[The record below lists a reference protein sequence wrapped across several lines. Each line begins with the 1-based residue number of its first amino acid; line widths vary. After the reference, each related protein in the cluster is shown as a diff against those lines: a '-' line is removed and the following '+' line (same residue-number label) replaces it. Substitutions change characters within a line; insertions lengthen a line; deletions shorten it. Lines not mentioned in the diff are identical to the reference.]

1 MRRVTGEDL
10 HQGCEERV
18 RALTHAIE
26 SKKEQLSLLSA
37 VAVRTHAAEEPRQVL
52 ELALEEILD
61 RLRLRA
67 AWVFMG
73 SDEDRKLRFA
83 ASRGVSAS
91 YLEAVDRSGLDDCL
105 CPEVFETGRRMEAR
119 NTTQCPRMPTIV
131 EGLKEPVAHACIPL
145 RFEGHGRGVLN
156 VAARPGQRFTDDELR
171 FLETLGHQIC
181 VAVERAKH
189 LGEARRAYDELRNAQ
204 QRQIQAER
212 MVTLGTF
219 AAGLAHEIRNPLN
232 SMGLQLSILERRL
245 GRMSAEAAS
254 EPQELTGII
263 RGEIARLDALV
274 NDFLLFSRATRL
286 QYQPASLEELA
297 DQVTRLVRPE
307 AREAGVTL
315 KRRSLTPERMPLIPM
330 DAEKMK
336 QVILNLVRNAIEAL
350 PADGVVQVETGLVDA
365 RAVVSVRDDGPG
377 LPLDMDVFQLFVTT
391 KPRGTGLGLSIAQ
404 QIVTEHGG
412 EITVKSEPGKG
423 AAFTVF
429 LPLDGPAG
437 GGER

>member
-1 MRRVTGEDL
+1 
-10 HQGCEERV
+10 
-18 RALTHAIE
+18 
-26 SKKEQLSLLSA
+26 
-37 VAVRTHAAEEPRQVL
+37 
-52 ELALEEILD
+52 
-61 RLRLRA
+61 
-67 AWVFMG
+67 
-73 SDEDRKLRFA
+73 
-83 ASRGVSAS
+83 VSAS